1 MDPILCN
8 VSEGTNFVVQLYDTG
23 LSYSSINTA
32 RLALS
37 NLMQLQ
43 NWTDF
48 GSNALVSRF
57 MRGVFLQRP
66 ALPRYKEI
74 WNVSIVHRYVEKW
87 YPLKAL
93 DLKHLTFKT
102 VMLVELSSGQRCQK
116 INALNINNMQLTE
129 KRCIF

>member
-1 MDPILCN
+1 MDPISCN
-8 VSEGTNFVVQLYDTG
+8 VSEGINFLAQLYDTG

-32 RLALS
+32 RSALS

-57 MRGVFLQRP
+57 MRGVFVQRP

-74 WNVSIVHRYVEKW
+74 WDVSVVLRYVEK
-87 YPLKAL
+87 
-93 DLKHLTFKT
+93 
-102 VMLVELSSGQRCQK
+102 
-116 INALNINNMQLTE
+116 
-129 KRCIF
+129 